1 MKKEFE
7 KYLVQLNLSRNTIDS
22 YLITIRMYES
32 LFESINKKDLLAFKG
47 YLIEN
52 YKPKTVNLRIQ
63 AINKYL
69 CFLD

>member
-52 YKPKTVNLRIQ
+52 YKT
-63 AINKYL
+63 
-69 CFLD
+69 